1 MKKALALMLALAMI
15 FSLAAC
21 GSTDQQPSD
30 APAQDTGA
38 AQTSEATGGD
48 EHEPVTL
55 RIYVRYSDDDTIL
68 PYDYAVECLKED
80 MPWVT
85 LELDAMPADDG
96 VKLKSMVATGD
107 LPDIFSLQGT
117 DLINSMVQA
126 GAVKDLTADIEE
138 NGFFDKVQPAAY
150 SKLYHTDGK
159 IYTLPYTSTEVA
171 LLFVNKAI
179 FEENGVAI
187 PTTIDEWVTAS
198 EELTAKG
205 ITVLPIFG
213 KEQWICN
220 TFYDALVTRYIPEGL
235 TGLQQG
241 TTSIRDEGYLK
252 AAQDLERLAA
262 AGAFPAG
269 VTTLNYEQATNLW
282 YNGEAAMFLN
292 GQWEITTTVE
302 YLGDKA
308 DWIPIPAA
316 RAERHAAHRVAAAR
330 GVHRGG
336 HAALEELGLGYGHLR
351 PALAERAGLES
362 RHVGVVEVAHRGHI
376 DVLVAGEYAAL
387 GARLGACIGA
397 RLIRRDRGRIH
408 TAARGQRQHHRKTQC
423 RRQCSLYPVCHH
435 FLPLQIYIQMPPIS
449 AAFRV
454 K

>member
-1 MKKALALMLALAMI
+1 MKKLLALLLVLAMT
-15 FSLAAC
+15 FGLAAC
-21 GSTDQQPSD
+21 GQESAQPSAAPSQSSDPAAEQTGD
-30 APAQDTGA
+30 A
-38 AQTSEATGGD
+38 

-85 LELDAMPADDG
+85 LELEAMPADDG

-107 LPDIFSLQGT
+107 LPDIFSLQGS
-117 DLINSMVQA
+117 DLIDSMIQA
-126 GAVKDLTADIEE
+126 GAVADLTEDIEA
-138 NGFFDKVQPAAY
+138 NGFFDKVLPAAY

-292 GQWEITTTVE
+292 GQWEITTTDE

-316 RAERHAAHRVAAAR
+316 TAEDVETSQYAFV
-330 GVHRGG
+330 GG
-336 HAALEELGLGYGHLR
+336 SGTA
-351 PALAERAGLES
+351 AGLSVSAWSENYD
-362 RHVGVVEVAHRGHI
+362 VAVEVACYLAEKYAEYNYTQRGAATVAVQCDKPVEVEPPAMMAKLGEWMPKI
-376 DVLVAGEYAAL
+376 TSTTVLAGSGGNMELYTVLGEGTQSLLAGVMTPEEFIESIAL
-387 GARLGACIGA
+387 VLGE
-397 RLIRRDRGRIH
+397 
-408 TAARGQRQHHRKTQC
+408 
-423 RRQCSLYPVCHH
+423 
-435 FLPLQIYIQMPPIS
+435 
-449 AAFRV
+449 
-454 K
+454 